1 MESEQK
7 NIKSTTEDVQEE
19 PQLLHSRLPL
29 ALSLNLSF
37 CNVTSALYALT
48 ILRYLISLSGALVI
62 LNVVPCYALDGQWI
76 CHAFIELTL
85 RSSVPDREARG
96 AIYSLIVLFG
106 TILTILNVIIAMWTL
121 FIS

>member
-1 MESEQK
+1 MWYLIVSIPDLCTLTYFY
-7 NIKSTTEDVQEE
+7 NLGAIYI
-19 PQLLHSRLPL
+19 
-29 ALSLNLSF
+29 SL
-37 CNVTSALYALT
+37 TK
-48 ILRYLISLSGALVI
+48 IRYLISLSGALVI

-76 CHAFIELTL
+76 CQAFIELSL

-106 TILTILNVIIAMWTL
+106 TILLILNVIIAMWTL